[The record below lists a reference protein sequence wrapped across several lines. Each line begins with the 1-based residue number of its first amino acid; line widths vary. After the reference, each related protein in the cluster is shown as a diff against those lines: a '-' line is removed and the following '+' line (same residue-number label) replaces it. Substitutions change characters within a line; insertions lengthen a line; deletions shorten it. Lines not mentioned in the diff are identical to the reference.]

1 MLLRSSERLAHG
13 QTAALCHWV
22 EARPAGDCAVGRAL
36 AAMPFAP
43 LSPALAQPST
53 LVKPPKVQASRIKPK
68 APKAKLHIKLKVAG
82 N

>member
-1 MLLRSSERLAHG
+1 
-13 QTAALCHWV
+13 
-22 EARPAGDCAVGRAL
+22 
-36 AAMPFAP
+36 MPFAP

>member
-1 MLLRSSERLAHG
+1 M
-13 QTAALCHWV
+13 
-22 EARPAGDCAVGRAL
+22 ARPPSPIIGLKRGRSAITPLGGAL

-53 LVKPPKVQASRIKPK
+53 PVKPPKVQASRIKPK